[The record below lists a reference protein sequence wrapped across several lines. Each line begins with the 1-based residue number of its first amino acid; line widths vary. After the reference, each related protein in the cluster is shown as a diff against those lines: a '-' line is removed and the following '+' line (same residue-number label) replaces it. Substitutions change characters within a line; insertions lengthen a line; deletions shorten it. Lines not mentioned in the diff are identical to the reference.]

1 MKRRGK
7 RRMKIGRGKKIK
19 KREERERRRKR
30 RWGRRTDENKQM

>member
-7 RRMKIGRGKKIK
+7 RRMKIERGKKIK
-19 KREERERRRKR
+19 KREERERRRER